1 MTSPTQSPAHLLPA
15 VSRRNPHSS
24 STSSKPETTRDPIPD
39 FELTTEPKKET
50 SIMTA
55 MTDLNAITL
64 TATAKAWGSV
74 NGVDL
79 VGLITQSKTD
89 IIELQNRLR
98 QIVKFH
104 PAPG

>member
-1 MTSPTQSPAHLLPA
+1 
-15 VSRRNPHSS
+15 
-24 STSSKPETTRDPIPD
+24 
-39 FELTTEPKKET
+39 
-50 SIMTA
+50 MTA

-104 PAPG
+104 PTTGGDAANYAALNSVIAELA